1 MLLVLLAMG
10 AVLAA
15 TALVTSMLNPMILP
29 VVVREAA
36 TISEAE
42 TPGTTHLQVAATGIP
57 TAQAVV
63 RPEVVTL
70 NGVLLLQERNQNG
83 KASTTRCCFRCQV

>member
-1 MLLVLLAMG
+1 MLLVLLAMA

-29 VVVREAA
+29 VVMREA
-36 TISEAE
+36 T
-42 TPGTTHLQVAATGIP
+42 TTGTTHLQVAATGAP
-57 TAQAVV
+57 TPQAVV

-70 NGVLLLQERNQNG
+70 NGVLLLQKRNHNG
-83 KASTTRCCFRCQV
+83 KASVTRCGFHCQSW